1 MSVGNRNSKEF
12 KGFLVWGRKVA
23 IWAGSGCKASFLYL
37 LLLGVLC
44 CIFFIDLPLI
54 ECKEREVRW
63 VGIVLQIIGFCLVG
77 WQLIKISRQFGVPS
91 FWSRI
96 ATYWRKFPSP
106 FNKNIEHAVRISG
119 KVSFNFDT
127 RVKAVSGPH
136 ATLEKRVNF
145 LESEI
150 KDLQGDLNKVNSTL
164 NSQKDESRKSLEEL
178 RSDTA
183 KEMEQIKELL
193 NNAVVGEIHLDWIG
207 FFYLLAG
214 IVLASG
220 SPEIA
225 GMAGYEVGCV
235 R

>member
-1 MSVGNRNSKEF
+1 MSVENRISKES
-12 KGFLVWGRKVA
+12 KGFQIWGRKVA
-23 IWAGSGCKASFLYL
+23 IWVVSGCKASFLYL

-44 CIFFIDLPLI
+44 CIYFIDLPLI
-54 ECKEREVRW
+54 ECKEREIRW

-91 FWSRI
+91 FLSRI
-96 ATYWRKFPSP
+96 ATYWRRFPSP
-106 FNKNIEHAVRISG
+106 FKKNIELAVGFTG
-119 KVSFNFDT
+119 KASFNFDV
-127 RVKAVSGPH
+127 RLKAVSVLH

-164 NSQKDESRKSLEEL
+164 NSQKEESRKSLEEL
-178 RSDTA
+178 RSDIT
-183 KEMEQIKELL
+183 KDMKQIKELL

-220 SPEIA
+220 APEIA
-225 GMAGYEVGCV
+225 GMVGYEVGCV

>member
-1 MSVGNRNSKEF
+1 MSAENRNSKKF
-12 KGFLVWGRKVA
+12 KRFLVWGRKVA
-23 IWAGSGCKASFLYL
+23 TWLDRGFKASIFYL

-44 CIFFIDLPLI
+44 CIIFFDLPFI
-54 ECKEREVRW
+54 ECKELEIRW

-91 FWSRI
+91 FLSRI

-119 KVSFNFDT
+119 TVSFNFDA

-150 KDLQGDLNKVNSTL
+150 KDIQGDLNKVNSTL

-178 RSDTA
+178 RSDTT
-183 KEMEQIKELL
+183 KDMKQIKELL

-220 SPEIA
+220 APEIA
-225 GMAGYEVGCV
+225 GMVGYEVGCV

>member
-63 VGIVLQIIGFCLVG
+63 AGIVLQIIGFCLVG
-77 WQLIKISRQFGVPS
+77 WQLIKISRKFGVPS
-91 FWSRI
+91 FLSRI
-96 ATYWRKFPSP
+96 ATYWRRFPSP
-106 FNKNIEHAVRISG
+106 FKKNIELAVGFSG
-119 KVSFNFDT
+119 TMSGNFDA
-127 RVKAVSGPH
+127 RVKVVPGPH
-136 ATLEKRVNF
+136 ATLEKRVNI

-164 NSQKDESRKSLEEL
+164 NSQKDESKKSLEEL

-183 KEMEQIKELL
+183 KEMKQIKELL
-193 NNAVVGEIHLDWIG
+193 NNAFVGEIHLDWIG

-220 SPEIA
+220 APEIA
-225 GMAGYEVGCV
+225 GMVGYEVGCV

>member
-1 MSVGNRNSKEF
+1 MSAGNRNSKEF

-23 IWAGSGCKASFLYL
+23 IWACSGCKASFLYL
-37 LLLGVLC
+37 LLLGALC
-44 CIFFIDLPLI
+44 CIFFIDLPFI

-77 WQLIKISRQFGVPS
+77 WQLIKIGRKFGVPS
-91 FWSRI
+91 FLSRI

-106 FNKNIEHAVRISG
+106 FNKGIKHAVVLG

-127 RVKAVSGPH
+127 RVTAVTVSH
-136 ATLEKRVNF
+136 ATLDERVNF
-145 LESEI
+145 LISEV
-150 KDLQGDLNKVNSTL
+150 KDLRGDLNKVNSIL
-164 NSQKDESRKSLEEL
+164 NSQKEEGRKMLEEL

-183 KEMEQIKELL
+183 KEMNQIKVLL

-220 SPEIA
+220 TPEIA
-225 GMAGYEVGCV
+225 GMVGYEVGCV